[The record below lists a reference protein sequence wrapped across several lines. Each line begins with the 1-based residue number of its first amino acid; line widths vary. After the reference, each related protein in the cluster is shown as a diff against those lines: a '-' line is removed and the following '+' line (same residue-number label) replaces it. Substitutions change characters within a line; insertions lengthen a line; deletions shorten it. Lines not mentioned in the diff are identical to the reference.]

1 MRRLGID
8 HGMRRVGVAVSDDE
22 GRIAYPRTTL
32 ARKDPKALVE
42 AVVALAQEEGVG
54 EIIVG
59 LPLTLEGRETASAR
73 RARAFA
79 TRVEQSSGLPIVMW
93 DERLTTAA
101 AERSLATAGV
111 QARKQKAVVDQ
122 VAASLILQA
131 YLDMLAARAER

>member
-32 ARKDPKALVE
+32 ARKDPKALIE
-42 AVVALAQEEGVG
+42 AVVALAKEEGVR
-54 EIIVG
+54 EIVVG

-79 TRVEQSSGLPIVMW
+79 ERVEAASALPVVMW
-93 DERLTTAA
+93 DERLSTAA
-101 AERSLATAGV
+101 AQRSLAAAGV

-131 YLDMLAARAER
+131 YLDTVAARAER